1 MGRYDRP
8 MPGLL
13 DGIRVLDLSRILA
26 GPYCAMTLGDLGADV
41 IKVEHPAG
49 GDLTRGWGP
58 PFTEGGL
65 SAYFLSANRNKR
77 SLTLDLS
84 REAGRSVLRELI
96 RSSDVL
102 LENFRAGTLARWGF
116 DWEALTELRPDL
128 VYCSVTGFGADGPH
142 AAEAGYDFM
151 VQARGGLMSITGFAD
166 GEPVKVGVAIADLV
180 TGLFAASAIQG
191 ALFARER
198 GGGPQRI
205 DMALLDGQVAM
216 LVNVASNYLVSGEVP
231 GRLGNA
237 HPNIVPYE
245 AFEAA
250 DGVFTIGVGSDA
262 HWKALCRAIDRESW
276 AEDPRFVTNA
286 ARVENRQLVSAELST
301 LAPQRTVAEWLD
313 LLEALGIPCAPV
325 QDVAEVFRDPRVTS
339 RGMRVEMEHSA
350 GAVPLLAPAMKI
362 PTCPAEVRLAPPLL
376 GEHTR
381 EILAELY
388 NGPQVEALFQ
398 EGVVSEP

>member
-1 MGRYDRP
+1 

-41 IKVEHPAG
+41 IKVEHPVG

-58 PFTEGGL
+58 PFTDSGL

-84 REAGRSVLRELI
+84 SDSGRGVLRDLI
-96 RSSDVL
+96 RGSDVL

-116 DWEALTELRPDL
+116 GWETLTELRPDL
-128 VYCSVTGFGADGPH
+128 VYCSVTGFGSDGPH
-142 AAEAGYDFM
+142 ADEAGYDFM

-180 TGLFAASAIQG
+180 TGLFAVSAIQG

-198 GGGPQRI
+198 GGGPQRV

-262 HWKALCRAIDRESW
+262 HWRALCQAIDRGTW
-276 AEDPRFVTNA
+276 AEDPRFATNA
-286 ARVENRQLVSAELST
+286 ARVENRKLVSAELRA
-301 LAPQRTVAEWLD
+301 LAPERTVAEWLA

-325 QDVAEVFRDPRVTS
+325 QDLAEVFRDPRVQT
-339 RGMRVEMEHSA
+339 REMQIEKPHPA

-362 PTCPAEVRLAPPLL
+362 PTCPAEVRLPPPLL

-381 EILAELY
+381 EILGDLY
-388 NGPQVEALFQ
+388 DDSRIDALFR